1 MNSQHPIGSQNG
13 LRSLQSIL
21 PTSSQAADYDDDNV
35 APVLREEDPD
45 IEAKLDQIFGISS
58 RPD

>member
-1 MNSQHPIGSQNG
+1 MNSQHPIGSQNEF
-13 LRSLQSIL
+13 RSLQSIL
-21 PTSSQAADYDDDNV
+21 PTSSQEADYDDDDI

-45 IEAKLDQIFGISS
+45 IEAKLDQIFGIDS